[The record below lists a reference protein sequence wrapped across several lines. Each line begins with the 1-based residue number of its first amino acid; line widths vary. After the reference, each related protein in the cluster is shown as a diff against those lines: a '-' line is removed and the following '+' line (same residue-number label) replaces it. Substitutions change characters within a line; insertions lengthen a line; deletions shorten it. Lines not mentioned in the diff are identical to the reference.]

1 MELSV
6 VLLTWNSE
14 KYIAP
19 CLGSLLKS
27 IKHLDS
33 EIIIIDNHSTDNTF
47 SLLEKYRSE
56 RISIIKNSE
65 NKGVAAARNQALKL
79 VKGEFIWI
87 LDIDTVVNRTAI
99 DQLLLQM
106 REDSQTGIAACK
118 LTAEDGS
125 VQMSCR
131 KFPNIRYKIYNVLE
145 ERGIN
150 IKSNQSQFYKKQMNG
165 NTTFDVDYLI
175 GACQLVR
182 KTALNEIGLLDEHI
196 FYGPEDADFCL
207 RMKKK
212 NWKVIYLPTVS
223 IIHHYQQ
230 ISRKKLFSRTSFL
243 HLKGL
248 IYYFWKWK
256 NSNF

>member
-1 MELSV
+1 MKLSV
-6 VLLTWNSE
+6 VLLTWNVE

-19 CLGSLLKS
+19 CLDSLLSS
-27 IKHLDS
+27 IKHLDF
-33 EIIIIDNHSTDNTF
+33 EIIIVDNYSTDNSL

-56 RISIIKNSE
+56 RISIIKNAE
-65 NKGVAAARNQALKL
+65 NRGVATARNQALKL
-79 VKGEFIWI
+79 VQGAFIWL
-87 LDIDTVVNRTAI
+87 LDIDTVVNQAAI

-106 REDSQTGIAACK
+106 RENPQTGISACK

-131 KFPNIRYKIYNVLE
+131 KFPSIRYKLYNILE

-165 NTTFDVDYLI
+165 NVAFEVDYVI

-182 KTALNEIGLLDEHI
+182 KTALDEVGLLDEHI

-207 RMKKK
+207 RMKRR
-212 NWKVIYLPTVS
+212 NWTTVYLPTVS

-230 ISRKKLFSRTSFL
+230 ISRKKLFSKMSFL

-256 NSNF
+256 K